1 VAGAAE
7 TPGLKAR
14 KRWSQDYRMRIHHL
28 GIAVESLERA
38 VPVFELLL
46 GQAPDSTEEVGDQ
59 KVRVAVFRLGDSSI
73 ELLEAS
79 SPDSPIARFIGKR
92 GPGIHH
98 LTLAVDNL
106 QGKLDDLDERGVR
119 LIERSPRAGAGGE
132 SIAFLHPSSTAGI
145 LIELLETRDSGATA
159 KFHEKGSK

>member
-1 VAGAAE
+1 
-7 TPGLKAR
+7 
-14 KRWSQDYRMRIHHL
+14 MRIHHL
-28 GIAVESLERA
+28 GIAVESLEKA

-46 GQAPDSTEEVGDQ
+46 GQPPDSTEEVEHQ
-59 KVRVAVFRLGDSSI
+59 KVRVAVFQLGASRI

-98 LTLAVDNL
+98 LTLAVENL
-106 QGKLDDLDERGVR
+106 QGKLDDLDERGVK
-119 LIERSPRAGAGGE
+119 LIDRNPRAGAGGE

-145 LIELLETRDSGATA
+145 LIELLEARGSGATS
-159 KFHEKGSK
+159 KFHKKGSK